1 MYILTLNATFWSF
14 QYINALLLV
23 DNFYASFDKFL
34 DKHLK
39 LDHYRQ
45 QYTTACYDEKKNVV
59 FCFLH
64 KNINPSRSFIRWFYI
79 H

>member
-23 DNFYASFDKFL
+23 DNFYALFDKFL

-39 LDHYRQ
+39 LDHYGQ
-45 QYTTACYDEKKNVV
+45 QYTTACYDEMKNVV
-59 FCFLH
+59 FYFLH

>member
-1 MYILTLNATFWSF
+1 MYILTLNASFGSF

-34 DKHLK
+34 DKHVK
-39 LDHYRQ
+39 LDHYSQ
-45 QYTTACYDEKKNVV
+45 QYTTACCDEKKNVV
-59 FCFLH
+59 FYFLH